1 MPTYFT
7 IIYLHTRLPTLVS
20 NHGNSF
26 PLLNHMLIIKYLAC
40 QVKQLWYFLFSNWW
54 SDVHN
59 FCNFFWFK
67 LILFFITLVTKVDL
81 STQNSRPQG
90 IWGYRRGCHVWQIRA
105 KNLRLGH
112 KQTTNTK
119 SQIKTTRWRVEEE
132 GGHFSSFAPRSL
144 TSPTICKHNKG
155 RIMYKV
161 GTFSLPKSISS
172 ANLADRCLASRSR

>member
-1 MPTYFT
+1 MEWGK
-7 IIYLHTRLPTLVS
+7 IYELE
-20 NHGNSF
+20 
-26 PLLNHMLIIKYLAC
+26 KYDVVKSLG
-40 QVKQLWYFLFSNWW
+40 VKQLWYFLFSNWW

-67 LILFFITLVTKVDL
+67 LILFFITLVKKVDL

-112 KQTTNTK
+112 KQTANTK
-119 SQIKTTRWRVEEE
+119 SQIKTTQWRVEEE

-144 TSPTICKHNKG
+144 TNPTICNHNKG

-161 GTFSLPKSISS
+161 GTFSLSQYHLQRRTDVWPGG
-172 ANLADRCLASRSR
+172 ADDIEL

>member
-1 MPTYFT
+1 MEWGK
-7 IIYLHTRLPTLVS
+7 IYELE
-20 NHGNSF
+20 
-26 PLLNHMLIIKYLAC
+26 KYDGVKSLG
-40 QVKQLWYFLFSNWW
+40 VKQLWYFLFSNWW

-67 LILFFITLVTKVDL
+67 LILFFITLVKKVDL

-90 IWGYRRGCHVWQIRA
+90 ILGYRRGCHVWQIRA

-119 SQIKTTRWRVEEE
+119 SQFKTTRWRVEEE

-155 RIMYKV
+155 QIMYKV
-161 GTFSLPKSISS
+161 VTFSLSQYHLQI
-172 ANLADRCLASRSR
+172 

>member
-1 MPTYFT
+1 MEWGK
-7 IIYLHTRLPTLVS
+7 IYELE
-20 NHGNSF
+20 
-26 PLLNHMLIIKYLAC
+26 KYDVVKSLG
-40 QVKQLWYFLFSNWW
+40 VKQLWYFLFSNWW

-67 LILFFITLVTKVDL
+67 LILFFITLVKKVDL

-119 SQIKTTRWRVEEE
+119 SQIKTTRWRLEDE
-132 GGHFSSFAPRSL
+132 GDIFRLLLLGVWLAPQFVN
-144 TSPTICKHNKG
+144 TIRAESC
-155 RIMYKV
+155 
-161 GTFSLPKSISS
+161 ISS
-172 ANLADRCLASRSR
+172 ILR